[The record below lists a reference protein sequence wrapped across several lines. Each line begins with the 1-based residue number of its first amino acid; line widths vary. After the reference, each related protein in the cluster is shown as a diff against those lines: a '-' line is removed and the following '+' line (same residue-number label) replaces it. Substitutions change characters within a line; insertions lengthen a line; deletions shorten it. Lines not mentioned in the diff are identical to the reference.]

1 MGIFSFLK
9 KQKADR
15 AGAAKAVESGTS
27 DTPAVAAN
35 SANSETA
42 TGANSETISAAKPL
56 QSKLGRTRGRFRD
69 NLLGLF
75 RSSKPID
82 ADLLEELE
90 SQLIMADLGVSA
102 TQKIITSLE
111 AQAKAAKI
119 TDAQALQDLL
129 HAELTSLLRDVEK
142 PLEIPDQSTP
152 FVILVVG
159 VNGSGK
165 TTTIG
170 KLAKQLQDGGKSVM
184 LAAGDTFR
192 AAAIEQLQTWGERN
206 QVPVIAQEM
215 GSDSASVIFDAL
227 QSATARGI
235 DVLIADTAGR
245 LHTQAG
251 LMDEL
256 RKVKRV
262 LGKLDESAP
271 HETLIVLDGGTGQN
285 ALSQAEEF
293 NEAMEL
299 DGLIVTKLDGT
310 AKGGVVFAI
319 AEKTGLPIRF
329 IGVGE
334 QVADLEVFEAERFVN
349 ALIEK
354 EDVA

>member
-9 KQKADR
+9 RQKANRND
-15 AGAAKAVESGTS
+15 APDAAPEL
-27 DTPAVAAN
+27 DT
-35 SANSETA
+35 
-42 TGANSETISAAKPL
+42 
-56 QSKLGRTRGRFRD
+56 KLARTRSRFRD
-69 NLLGLF
+69 NLLDFLLGN
-75 RSSKPID
+75 KPID

-90 SQLIMADLGVSA
+90 NQLIMADVGVDA
-102 TQKIITSLE
+102 TQRVMTALNERVSRSQMSDSSALRE
-111 AQAKAAKI
+111 ALREELI
-119 TDAQALQDLL
+119 GILQP
-129 HAELTSLLRDVEK
+129 VEQ
-142 PLEIPDQSTP
+142 PLEIPERDTP

-170 KLAKQLQDGGKSVM
+170 KLARQLLDGGKSVM

-192 AAAIEQLQTWGERN
+192 AAAVEQLQTWGERN
-206 QVPVIAQEM
+206 DVSVISQGQGA
-215 GSDSASVIFDAL
+215 DSASVIFDAM
-227 QSATARGI
+227 QSAKARNI

-245 LHTQAG
+245 LHTQTG

-262 LGKLDESAP
+262 LGKLDPDAP

-285 ALSQAEEF
+285 ALSQAEHF
-293 NEAMEL
+293 NEAMTL
-299 DGLIVTKLDGT
+299 SGMVVTKLDGT

-319 AEKTGLPIRF
+319 AEKTRLPIRF

-334 QVADLEVFEAERFVN
+334 QVADLEVFEAGRFVD
-349 ALIEK
+349 ALI
-354 EDVA
+354 AG

>member
-15 AGAAKAVESGTS
+15 KAAEQ
-27 DTPAVAAN
+27 
-35 SANSETA
+35 SADDVK
-42 TGANSETISAAKPL
+42 SAEQAQNQPEPEL
-56 QSKLGRTRGRFRD
+56 DQKLKRTRSRFTD
-69 NLLGLF
+69 NLLGFL
-75 RSSKPID
+75 RGKKPVD
-82 ADLLEELE
+82 EELLEELE
-90 SQLIMADLGVSA
+90 AQLIMADVGVAA
-102 TQKIITSLE
+102 TQRVIASLE
-111 AQAKAAKI
+111 EKAKKDKLKDS
-119 TDAQALQDLL
+119 DAVRDALRS
-129 HAELTSLLRDVEK
+129 ELISVLKPVEQ
-142 PLEIPDQSTP
+142 PLEIPDTITP

-159 VNGSGK
+159 VNGAGK

-206 QVPVIAQEM
+206 DVPVVAQDI

-227 QSATARGI
+227 QSAKARDI

-245 LHTQAG
+245 LHTQSG

-262 LGKLDESAP
+262 LSKLDEHAP

-285 ALSQAEEF
+285 ALSQAETF
-293 NEAMEL
+293 NEAMAL
-299 DGLIVTKLDGT
+299 DGLVITKLDGT

-334 QVADLEVFEAERFVN
+334 QVADLEVFEAERFVD
-349 ALIEK
+349 ALIGNEV
-354 EDVA
+354 EA